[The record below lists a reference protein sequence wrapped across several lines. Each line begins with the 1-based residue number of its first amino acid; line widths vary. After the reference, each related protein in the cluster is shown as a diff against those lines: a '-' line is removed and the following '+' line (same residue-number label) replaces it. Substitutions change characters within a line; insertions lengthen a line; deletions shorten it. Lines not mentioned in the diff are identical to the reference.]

1 MVFSFEDGIYMAADG
16 FEDRDDCHLKD
27 IAKHRTNQ
35 FPLYKTLPQL
45 LETTRPR
52 PEHEQST
59 TMLAESN
66 QPTKTPPPIELFLS
80 SLSPVKDQA
89 RIC

>member
-1 MVFSFEDGIYMAADG
+1 MVFSFEDGIHMAADG
-16 FEDRDDCHLKD
+16 FEGRVDFHLKD

-45 LETTRPR
+45 LETTQPG
-52 PEHEQST
+52 PEPEQLT

-66 QPTKTPPPIELFLS
+66 Q
-80 SLSPVKDQA
+80 
-89 RIC
+89 